1 MFDLSK
7 INNDSYVAGFIYKT
21 KEFDLTFFSEEDRQK
36 IRIVHQ
42 KCAFAN
48 PALECQLITQPPI
61 VQQVVEILVEPEVI
75 AEPVVEEV
83 LAIEPVIEVTP
94 EVLEILPEI
103 KPAVA
108 VKKSKK

>member
-7 INNDSYVAGFIYKT
+7 INNDSYVAGFIYKA

-61 VQQVVEILVEPEVI
+61 VQPIVEPAVI

-83 LAIEPVIEVTP
+83 QVVEPIIEATQ
-94 EVLEILPEI
+94 EVLEVVPEI
-103 KPAVA
+103 KPAVVA
-108 VKKSKK
+108 KKSKK